1 MNFKL
6 MIEEFLQKID
16 TFFKEKS
23 QKDKYMVYIMI
34 LAIFSAVA
42 YPFYESSENEFKA
55 VKQKVADVAAKIDAD
70 KIYLKVNTEAV
81 VAKLEQDIKG
91 LENELVVQKD
101 QNKYIKERIEEI
113 SSLIYN
119 EKAWGEYLNSV
130 SVHAKNHNIKILN
143 FVNTYSLNNA
153 ASFGHVLDISL
164 DVTGNYV
171 DTVKFINSLEQSN
184 LVVDVHDLDI
194 KAQERLNSKI
204 VISVWGITY

>member
-6 MIEEFLQKID
+6 MIEEILQKID
-16 TFFKEKS
+16 AFFKEKS
-23 QKDKYMVYIMI
+23 QKDTYMVYIMI
-34 LAIFSAVA
+34 LAIFSAAA
-42 YPFYESSENEFKA
+42 YPFYESSQNEFN
-55 VKQKVADVAAKIDAD
+55 VIKQKVADTTAKIDAD
-70 KIYLKVNTEAV
+70 KIYLKVNTEAT

-130 SVHAKNHNIKILN
+130 SIHAKNHDIKILN
-143 FVNTYSLNNA
+143 FTNTYSLNNA

-171 DTVKFINSLEQSN
+171 DTVKFINSLEQSE
-184 LVVDVHDLDI
+184 LVVDVHNLDI